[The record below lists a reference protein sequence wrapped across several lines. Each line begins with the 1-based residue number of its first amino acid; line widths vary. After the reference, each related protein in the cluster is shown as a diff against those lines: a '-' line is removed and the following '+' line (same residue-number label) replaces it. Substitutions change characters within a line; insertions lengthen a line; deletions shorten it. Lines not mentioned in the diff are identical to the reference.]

1 MPDGACDRG
10 TGFAFPD
17 PVRARRPDDSKLEF
31 THCYEA
37 ERSTAMKVRIVILAS
52 LAIITGAASA
62 KAQQEVKIGVL
73 NPLSGPTAQIGIDA
87 VAAIRTAAEI
97 VNEGADLPLALAGNK
112 GLRGLGGAKVILV
125 VVDHQGKP
133 EVGQSETERLIT
145 QEKVHALIGAYFSSV
160 TAAASQAAERAG
172 IPFVN
177 ADSTQPALTQRG
189 LKYFFRTTPTDENFS
204 ELMFDFLKDFGAKS
218 GQSFQ
223 SVSLFHEDTAYGTDS
238 ARVQERLAKERGFRV
253 LENIAYKAQTTSL
266 TAEVQRLKAANA
278 DVLLPS
284 SYTSDTFLLLRTA
297 RDLDYNPRLIVAQN
311 AGFTDPTFI
320 STMGKDAEG
329 AITRSPYNA
338 DLESRIPLL
347 PKINAIFRK
356 HSNGRDLSDVP
367 ARNFTGIMTLLD
379 AINRAGSTDPEK
391 IRAAL
396 AATDIAPDQ
405 LIVPYR
411 GVRFNAAGQNEL
423 VRGILMQVQKGKY
436 CTIYPFELASCQV
449 LYPIPTWADKAKM

>member
-1 MPDGACDRG
+1 MQNTLQFS
-10 TGFAFPD
+10 TGM
-17 PVRARRPDDSKLEF
+17 SS
-31 THCYEA
+31 
-37 ERSTAMKVRIVILAS
+37 ERNPAMKLRIFVLACVA
-52 LAIITGAASA
+52 LIAGAASA

-73 NPLSGPTAQIGIDA
+73 YPLSGPTAQIGIDA
-87 VAAIRTAAEI
+87 VAAIRTAVEI
-97 VNEGADLPLALAGNK
+97 INEGGDLPLTLAKNK
-112 GLRGLGGAKVILV
+112 GLPGVGGAKVTIV

-133 EVGQSETERLIT
+133 EVGQSEAERLIT
-145 QEKVHALIGAYFSSV
+145 QEKVHAVFGTYFSSV
-160 TAAASQAAERAG
+160 TAASSQAAERAG

-189 LKYFFRTTPTDENFS
+189 LKYFFRTTPTDETFS

-218 GQSFQ
+218 SQKFQ
-223 SVSLFHEDTAYGTDS
+223 SVSIFHEDTAYGTDS
-238 ARVQERLAKERGFRV
+238 AKVQERLAKERGFRV
-253 LENIAYKAQTTSL
+253 LEKIAYKAQTTSL

-278 DVLLPS
+278 DVLMPS

-297 RDLDYNPRLIVAQN
+297 KDLDYNPKLIVAQN

-320 STMGKDAEG
+320 NTMGRDAEG

-338 DLESRIPLL
+338 DLEGRIPLL
-347 PKINAIFRK
+347 AKINTIFKK

-367 ARNFTGIMTLLD
+367 ARVFTGFMTLLD

-396 AATDIAPDQ
+396 AATNIPADQ

-411 GVRFNAAGQNEL
+411 GVKFDATGQNEL

-449 LYPIPTWADKAKM
+449 LYPNPTWAEKAKM

>member
-1 MPDGACDRG
+1 
-10 TGFAFPD
+10 
-17 PVRARRPDDSKLEF
+17 
-31 THCYEA
+31 
-37 ERSTAMKVRIVILAS
+37 
-52 LAIITGAASA
+52 
-62 KAQQEVKIGVL
+62 
-73 NPLSGPTAQIGIDA
+73 
-87 VAAIRTAAEI
+87 
-97 VNEGADLPLALAGNK
+97 
-112 GLRGLGGAKVILV
+112 
-125 VVDHQGKP
+125 
-133 EVGQSETERLIT
+133 
-145 QEKVHALIGAYFSSV
+145 VHAVIGAYFSSV

-172 IPFVN
+172 IPFIN

-204 ELMFDFLKDFGAKS
+204 ELMFNFLKDFGGKS
-218 GQSFQ
+218 GQKFQ

-238 ARVQERLAKERGFRV
+238 ARVQERISRERGFRV

-297 RDLDYNPRLIVAQN
+297 RDLDYNPKLIVAQN
-311 AGFTDPTFI
+311 AGFTDPTFV

-347 PKINAIFRK
+347 PKVNAIFKK
-356 HSNGRDLSDVP
+356 HSNGRELSDVP
-367 ARNFTGIMTLLD
+367 ARNFTGIMALLD
-379 AINRAGSTDPEK
+379 AINRAGSTDPDK

-396 AATDIAPDQ
+396 VATDIKADQ

-411 GVRFNAAGQNEL
+411 GVKFDSTGQNEL
-423 VRGILMQVQKGKY
+423 SRGILMQVQKRKY
-436 CTIYPFELASCQV
+436 CTVYPFELESCQV
-449 LYPIPTWADKAKM
+449 LFPNPTWAEKAKM

>member
-1 MPDGACDRG
+1 MR
-10 TGFAFPD
+10 F
-17 PVRARRPDDSKLEF
+17 
-31 THCYEA
+31 
-37 ERSTAMKVRIVILAS
+37 RIVTLACVAMLS
-52 LAIITGAASA
+52 AAASA
-62 KAQQEVKIGVL
+62 QAQQEVKIGVL
-73 NPLSGPTAQIGIDA
+73 DPLSGPTAQIGIDA
-87 VAAIRTAAEI
+87 VAAIKTAAEI
-97 VNEGADLPLALAGNK
+97 VNEGADLPLTLARNK
-112 GLRGLGGAKVILV
+112 GLPGLGGAKVTLV

-145 QEKVHALIGAYFSSV
+145 QEKVQALIGAYFSSV

-172 IPFVN
+172 VPFIN
-177 ADSTQPALTQRG
+177 GDSTQPALTQRG
-189 LKYFFRTTPTDENFS
+189 LKYFFRTTPTDR
-204 ELMFDFLKDFGAKS
+204 AK
-218 GQSFQ
+218 
-223 SVSLFHEDTAYGTDS
+223 
-238 ARVQERLAKERGFRV
+238 VQERLAAERGFRV
-253 LENIAYKAQTTSL
+253 LEKIAYKAQTTSL

-278 DVLLPS
+278 DVLMPS

-297 RDLDYNPRLIVAQN
+297 KDLDYNPKLIVAQN

-347 PKINAIFRK
+347 PKINAIFKK

-367 ARNFTGIMTLLD
+367 ARNFTAAMTLFD

-391 IRAAL
+391 IRTAL
-396 AATDIAPDQ
+396 AATNIPPDQ

-411 GVRFNAAGQNEL
+411 GVRFATTGQNEL
-423 VRGILMQVQKGKY
+423 VRAILMQVQKGKY

-449 LYPIPTWADKAKM
+449 LYPTPTWAEKAKL

>member
-1 MPDGACDRG
+1 MSLRIFVLACV
-10 TGFAFPD
+10 AL
-17 PVRARRPDDSKLEF
+17 V
-31 THCYEA
+31 
-37 ERSTAMKVRIVILAS
+37 V
-52 LAIITGAASA
+52 GAASV
-62 KAQQEVKIGVL
+62 KAQQAVKIGVL
-73 NPLSGPTAQIGIDA
+73 YPLSGPTAQVGIDA
-87 VAAIRTAAEI
+87 VAAVRTVVEI
-97 VNEGADLPLALAGNK
+97 VNEGADLPLTLAKNK
-112 GLRGLGGAKVILV
+112 GLPGLGGATVTIII
-125 VVDHQGKP
+125 VDHQGKP

-145 QEKVHALIGAYFSSV
+145 QEKVHAVFGAYFSSV
-160 TAAASQAAERAG
+160 TAASSQAAERAG

-189 LKYFFRTTPTDENFS
+189 LKFFFRTTPTDENFS
-204 ELMFDFLKDFGAKS
+204 ALMFDFLKDFAAKS
-218 GQSFQ
+218 GQRFQ
-223 SVSLFHEDTAYGTDS
+223 SVSIFHEDTAYGTDS
-238 ARVQERLAKERGFRV
+238 AKVQERLAKERGLRV
-253 LENIAYKAQTTSL
+253 LEKIAYKAQTTSL

-297 RDLDYNPRLIVAQN
+297 KDLDYNPRFIVAQN

-338 DLESRIPLL
+338 DLEGRIPLL
-347 PKINAIFRK
+347 AKINAIFKK

-367 ARNFTGIMTLLD
+367 ARVFTGFMTLLD

-396 AATDIAPDQ
+396 AATNIAADQ

-411 GVRFNAAGQNEL
+411 GVKFDATGQNEL

-436 CTIYPFELASCQV
+436 CTIYPFELASCEV
-449 LYPIPTWADKAKM
+449 LYPSPTWAEKAKM

>member
-1 MPDGACDRG
+1 VFG
-10 TGFAFPD
+10 T
-17 PVRARRPDDSKLEF
+17 
-31 THCYEA
+31 
-37 ERSTAMKVRIVILAS
+37 
-52 LAIITGAASA
+52 
-62 KAQQEVKIGVL
+62 
-73 NPLSGPTAQIGIDA
+73 
-87 VAAIRTAAEI
+87 
-97 VNEGADLPLALAGNK
+97 
-112 GLRGLGGAKVILV
+112 
-125 VVDHQGKP
+125 
-133 EVGQSETERLIT
+133 
-145 QEKVHALIGAYFSSV
+145 YFSSV

-189 LKYFFRTTPTDENFS
+189 LKYFFRTTPTDETFS

-218 GQSFQ
+218 SQKFQ
-223 SVSLFHEDTAYGTDS
+223 SVSIFHEDTAYGTDS
-238 ARVQERLAKERGFRV
+238 AKVQERLAKERGLRV
-253 LENIAYKAQTTSL
+253 LEKIAYKAQTTSL

-278 DVLLPS
+278 DVLMPS

-297 RDLDYNPRLIVAQN
+297 KDLDYNPKLIVAQN

-320 STMGKDAEG
+320 NTMGRDAEG

-338 DLESRIPLL
+338 DLEGRIPLL
-347 PKINAIFRK
+347 AKINTIFKK

-367 ARNFTGIMTLLD
+367 ARVFTGFMTLLD

-396 AATDIAPDQ
+396 AATNIPADQ

-411 GVRFNAAGQNEL
+411 GVKFDATGQNEL

-436 CTIYPFELASCQV
+436 CTIYPFELASCQM
-449 LYPIPTWADKAKM
+449 LYPNPTWAEKAKM

>member
-1 MPDGACDRG
+1 MKLRIFVLACI
-10 TGFAFPD
+10 A
-17 PVRARRPDDSKLEF
+17 L
-31 THCYEA
+31 
-37 ERSTAMKVRIVILAS
+37 
-52 LAIITGAASA
+52 ITGAASA

-73 NPLSGPTAQIGIDA
+73 YPLSGPTAQIGIDA
-87 VAAIRTAAEI
+87 VAAIRTAVEI
-97 VNEGADLPLALAGNK
+97 VNEGADLPLTLAKNK
-112 GLRGLGGAKVILV
+112 GLPGVGGAKVTIV

-133 EVGQSETERLIT
+133 EVGQSEAERLIT
-145 QEKVHALIGAYFSSV
+145 QEKVHAVFGTYFSSV
-160 TAAASQAAERAG
+160 TAASSQAAERAG

-189 LKYFFRTTPTDENFS
+189 LKYFFRTTPTDETFS

-218 GQSFQ
+218 SQKFQ
-223 SVSLFHEDTAYGTDS
+223 SVSIFHEDTAYGTDS
-238 ARVQERLAKERGFRV
+238 AKVQERLAKERGFRV
-253 LENIAYKAQTTSL
+253 LEKIAYKAQTTSL

-278 DVLLPS
+278 DVLMPS

-297 RDLDYNPRLIVAQN
+297 KDLDYNPKLIVAQN

-320 STMGKDAEG
+320 NTMGRDAEG

-338 DLESRIPLL
+338 DLEGRIPLL
-347 PKINAIFRK
+347 AKINTIFKK

-367 ARNFTGIMTLLD
+367 ARVFTGFMTLLD

-391 IRAAL
+391 IRTAL
-396 AATDIAPDQ
+396 AATNIPADQ

-411 GVRFNAAGQNEL
+411 GVKFDATGQNEL

-449 LYPIPTWADKAKM
+449 LYPNPTSAEKAKM

>member
-1 MPDGACDRG
+1 MNL
-10 TGFAFPD
+10 
-17 PVRARRPDDSKLEF
+17 KF
-31 THCYEA
+31 TA
-37 ERSTAMKVRIVILAS
+37 LARSTAMKLRIVFLACAAILA
-52 LAIITGAASA
+52 GAASA
-62 KAQQEVKIGVL
+62 QAQQEVKIGVL
-73 NPLSGPTAQIGIDA
+73 DPLSGPTAQIGIDA
-87 VAAIRTAAEI
+87 VAAIRTAVEI
-97 VNEGADLPLALAGNK
+97 VNEGADLPLALAKNK
-112 GLRGLGGAKVILV
+112 GLSGLGGAKVSLV

-145 QEKVHALIGAYFSSV
+145 QEKVHAVIGAYFSSV
-160 TAAASQAAERAG
+160 TAAGSQAAERAG

-177 ADSTQPALTQRG
+177 ADSTSPALTQRG

-204 ELMFDFLKDFGAKS
+204 ELMFNFLKDFGDKS
-218 GQSFQ
+218 GQKFQ

-238 ARVQERLAKERGFRV
+238 ARAQERLARERGFRV
-253 LENIAYKAQTTSL
+253 LEKIAYKAQTTSL

-278 DVLLPS
+278 DVLMPS

-297 RDLDYNPRLIVAQN
+297 KDLDYNPKLIVAQN

-320 STMGKDAEG
+320 STMGRDAEG
-329 AITRSPYNA
+329 AITRSPYNS

-347 PKINAIFRK
+347 PKINAIFKK

-367 ARNFTGIMTLLD
+367 ARNFTAIMTLLD

-396 AATDIAPDQ
+396 AATNIAANQ

-411 GVRFNAAGQNEL
+411 GVKFDATGQNEL
-423 VRGILMQVQKGKY
+423 SRGILMQVQRGKY
-436 CTIYPFELASCQV
+436 CTVYPFELSSCQV
-449 LYPIPTWADKAKM
+449 LYPAPTWAEKAKP